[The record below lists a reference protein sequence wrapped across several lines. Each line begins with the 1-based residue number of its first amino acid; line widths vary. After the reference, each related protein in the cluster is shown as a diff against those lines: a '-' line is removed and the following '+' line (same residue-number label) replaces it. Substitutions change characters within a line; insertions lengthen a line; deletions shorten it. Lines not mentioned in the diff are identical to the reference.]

1 MTNSTDWFVG
11 SATKHIPTA
20 IATHAGGL
28 IQAFGFRGDEQ
39 LFALVVCDVSH
50 VTDLDISS
58 VDFHINLHPITPVQ
72 VVIVASGRS
81 PAPDV
86 RQCTTD
92 EQHQLVHIITDCV
105 IDALTFG
112 CPATMRLAPSAIQW
126 RKFDN
131 QPIATLVMHDAMH
144 DRQHISHTEL
154 IAACGD
160 PVMHLTHYQRQ
171 PHWDVAQ
178 LTHTLKNAA
187 PESLQHVAWHKQPTG
202 WVITLNNTSLVIDGD
217 TGDYTITSNPT
228 HHKEE

>member
-1 MTNSTDWFVG
+1 MTASTDWFVG
-11 SATKHIPTA
+11 SATKSIPDA
-20 IATHAGGL
+20 LSGIPEGR
-28 IQAFGFRGDEQ
+28 IQTVGFRGDDQ
-39 LFALVVCDVSH
+39 LFALVVCDMLH
-50 VTDLDISS
+50 VGDLDISS

-72 VVIVASGRS
+72 VVLVASGRL

-86 RQCTTD
+86 RNCTTD
-92 EQHQLVHIITDCV
+92 EQHLLVHIITDCV

-112 CPATMRLAPSAIQW
+112 CPATMRLAPSSIQW

-171 PHWDVAQ
+171 PHWDVTQ
-178 LTHTLKNAA
+178 LTHALKNAA

-202 WVITLNNTSLVIDGD
+202 WVITLNDTSLVIDGD
-217 TGDYTITSNPT
+217 TGDYAIASAPT
-228 HHKEE
+228 HHEEA